1 MPKALACFPV
11 GRERITAST
20 LAIISDVVL
29 IDRACLNALSVE
41 ANRAASVADTRV
53 ERKCKIVRTSSC
65 NYTVIHLLKV
75 FSFRANIFTIFYPVG
90 VFSAGI

>member
-20 LAIISDVVL
+20 LAVISDVILVY
-29 IDRACLNALSVE
+29 RARLNALSIE
-41 ANRAASVADTRV
+41 ANHAATVADARV
-53 ERKCKIVRTSSC
+53 ERKREVVRAPSC
-65 NYTVIHLLKV
+65 NYAVIYLLEV
-75 FSFRANIFTIFYPVG
+75 FPFLADVLTIFHPVG